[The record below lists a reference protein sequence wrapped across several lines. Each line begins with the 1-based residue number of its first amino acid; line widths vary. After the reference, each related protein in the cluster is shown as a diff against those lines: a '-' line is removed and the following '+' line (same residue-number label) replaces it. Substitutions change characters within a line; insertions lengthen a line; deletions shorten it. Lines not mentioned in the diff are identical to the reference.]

1 MTAVIV
7 SEISIFSRC
16 NYQSCSDGLARFLG
30 CALALDTY
38 LLLEFHI
45 GAAYFLDGRLVL
57 ECCHVSD
64 RLTYDDGVDYSAHDL
79 GASRLGKLGDDE
91 DLFEAGYWSDAF
103 ADPLVQ
109 LLFEFGSGR
118 VPCS

>member
-1 MTAVIV
+1 MIE
-7 SEISIFSRC
+7 SSIFSSL
-16 NYQSCSDGLARFLG
+16 NYQSCSGGLARFLG
-30 CALALDTY
+30 RALALDTY
-38 LLLEFHI
+38 LLLEVHV

-64 RLTYDDGVDYSAHDL
+64 RLSYDDGVDYSAHYL

-91 DLFEAGYWSDAF
+91 DLFQAGDWSDAF

-109 LLFEFGSGR
+109 LLFEFGSGSLA
-118 VPCS
+118 CS

>member
-38 LLLEFHI
+38 LLLEFHV

-64 RLTYDDGVDYSAHDL
+64 RLSYDDGVDYSAHYL

-91 DLFEAGYWSDAF
+91 DLFQSGDWSDAL
-103 ADPLVQ
+103 ADPLLTLPSQ
-109 LLFEFGSGR
+109 FGSGSLA
-118 VPCS
+118 CS